1 MNDEF
6 SLVLLYI
13 LVGIFCGS
21 LTGFVGGGAGIVI
34 IPILA
39 HLFGFAQ
46 HQAQGT
52 ALAAFVLPVTISGA
66 FLYWRGG
73 NVNLTASLWIA
84 AGLFLGNFL
93 GAHFALKI
101 PSETLAKLFGVMLL
115 IIALKMIF
123 FTK

>member
-1 MNDEF
+1 MSNA
-6 SLVLLYI
+6 LLFI
-13 LVGIFCGS
+13 LVGILCGS

-34 IPILA
+34 IPLLVF
-39 HLFGFAQ
+39 LFGFTQ

-66 FLYWRGG
+66 LLYWKGG
-73 NVNLTASLWIA
+73 NVNIAAALWIA
-84 AGLFLGNFL
+84 AGLFFGNLL

-101 PSETLAKLFGVMLL
+101 PSDTLAKLFGVMLL
-115 IIALKMIF
+115 VIALKMIF